1 MTKETR
7 ATRVMTLLSKGKYV
21 VRLAKTIADITRAQ
35 TLRFR
40 AFGLGAP
47 DHEGLDRDVFDDLC
61 EHFLVENRETGA
73 LVACWRVL
81 FLQSGDLINQ
91 SYSAQYY
98 ELSNLQSY
106 RNPMIEVGRFCLDPE
121 VNDPDILRVAWGAL
135 GQFVDENDIGMM
147 FGCSSFF
154 GTSPEEYHDSFAVLR
169 DRHLGP
175 KTWLPRIKAPKI
187 FDFARLLR
195 NTPDMKKAML
205 KMPPLL
211 KTYLMMGGWVSDH
224 AVVDDHMNTLHVFT
238 GVEIGRIPP
247 ARKRLLRALA

>member
-1 MTKETR
+1 MI
-7 ATRVMTLLSKGKYV
+7 LLSKGKYV
-21 VRLAKTIADITRAQ
+21 VKLAKTQADITQAQ
-35 TLRFR
+35 ALRFR
-40 AFGLGAP
+40 AFGLVSSS
-47 DHEGLDRDVFDDLC
+47 ESGLDRDAFDDLC
-61 EHFLVENRETGA
+61 QHFLVENCDTGA

-81 FLQSGDLINQ
+81 FLESGDMIDQ

-98 ELSNLQSY
+98 ELSNLRAY
-106 RNPMIEVGRFCLDPE
+106 HNPMIEVGRFCMDPDL
-121 VNDPDILRVAWGAL
+121 NDPDILRVAWGAL
-135 GQFVDENDIGMM
+135 GRFVDDNDIGMM

-154 GTSPEEYHDSFAVLR
+154 GTHPEEYHDSFAVLR
-169 DRHLGP
+169 DRHLAP
-175 KTWLPRIKAPKI
+175 STWLPRIKAPKV
-187 FDFARLLR
+187 FDFSRLLR
-195 NTPDMKKAML
+195 GKPDMKKAML